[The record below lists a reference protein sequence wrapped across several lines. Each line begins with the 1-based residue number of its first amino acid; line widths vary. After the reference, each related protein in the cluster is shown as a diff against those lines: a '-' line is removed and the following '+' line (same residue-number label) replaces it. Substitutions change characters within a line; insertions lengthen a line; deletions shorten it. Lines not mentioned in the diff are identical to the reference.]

1 MLNKWPQKPQYN
13 PAIYCTTFL
22 CVDNKS
28 IDYNPGNQRGG
39 DLFRPFQIAFCSFV
53 WTWQWLY
60 FRRYWL
66 IFKDWNSSCPLYY
79 FTLMLGLY
87 LITLKWQM
95 GKKCGIVSTPADM
108 TWSRDDT
115 SLHFIISTQS
125 QHKHMHVHS
134 LYCKYT
140 HV

>member
-1 MLNKWPQKPQYN
+1 MLNKWPQKLQYN

-39 DLFRPFQIAFCSFV
+39 DLFRPFHIAFCSFV

-95 GKKCGIVSTPADM
+95 EKKMRYCVHTRRYDM
-108 TWSRDDT
+108 KPRWHLTAFYHLNT
-115 SLHFIISTQS
+115 ITTQA
-125 QHKHMHVHS
+125 
-134 LYCKYT
+134 YARP
-140 HV
+140 